1 MREQPSPVRAA
12 IDIGSNTIHIVVAR
26 CSPHNLEILE
36 DQVDL
41 VRIGE
46 SVTATGEISQQKCD
60 AAIAVLTR
68 YKALAEQY
76 AANPIFVVATEAIRQ
91 ATNSAS
97 FLARVQ
103 HETGLT
109 VQLISGIAEATL
121 TFYGATYE
129 VSSGPNPPA
138 QMGVMDLG
146 GGSLELVTAKNM
158 HITWRTSIPIG
169 SGWLHDRYLASNPPT
184 YDELAVA
191 ESFLQTYFQ
200 GVRIKRRPPVLLCTS
215 GNANSLLYLV
225 QHADKREVHRS
236 ER

>member
-1 MREQPSPVRAA
+1 MREEPSPMRSA

-36 DQVDL
+36 GQGDL
-41 VRIGE
+41 VWIGE
-46 SVTATGEISQQKCD
+46 SGDATGEMSQQKCD

-129 VSSGPNPPA
+129 VSSGTNPPPRLA
-138 QMGVMDLG
+138 GMDL
-146 GGSLELVTAKNM
+146 V
-158 HITWRTSIPIG
+158 
-169 SGWLHDRYLASNPPT
+169 
-184 YDELAVA
+184 
-191 ESFLQTYFQ
+191 
-200 GVRIKRRPPVLLCTS
+200 
-215 GNANSLLYLV
+215 
-225 QHADKREVHRS
+225 
-236 ER
+236 

>member
-76 AANPIFVVATEAIRQ
+76 ASGTGAARDRAHRATHQR
-91 ATNSAS
+91 N
-97 FLARVQ
+97 R
-103 HETGLT
+103 
-109 VQLISGIAEATL
+109 
-121 TFYGATYE
+121 
-129 VSSGPNPPA
+129 
-138 QMGVMDLG
+138 
-146 GGSLELVTAKNM
+146 
-158 HITWRTSIPIG
+158 
-169 SGWLHDRYLASNPPT
+169 
-184 YDELAVA
+184 
-191 ESFLQTYFQ
+191 
-200 GVRIKRRPPVLLCTS
+200 
-215 GNANSLLYLV
+215 
-225 QHADKREVHRS
+225 
-236 ER
+236 